1 MNLFNLM
8 ENTTGGY
15 DNLRALLQAVS
26 TRSPADLNIGGEPI
40 TLDYMEA
47 NFLNG
52 IYRAYLKAGRQ
63 EEFIQDLGDARRFDM
78 HMKKLREQ
86 HIVVFLNRFV
96 RCAGCNAMRKRPG
109 PSKPP
114 SY

>member
-1 MNLFNLM
+1 MNLFNLI

-26 TRSPADLNIGGEPI
+26 TRSPAELNIGGDPI

-78 HMKKLREQ
+78 HMKKLRDLIAKQ
-86 HIVVFLNRFV
+86 KSFRGSVPGQRG
-96 RCAGCNAMRKRPG
+96 RGAGQVARQRG
-109 PSKPP
+109 QRR
-114 SY
+114 